1 MDAPPATGDAGD
13 VAEFSAV
20 YQDCAG
26 DAGDVADGRATDP
39 RSQGRVPLEV
49 DGVITS
55 GQLEVGV
62 QLEDL
67 EADLEAVPITT
78 ESRSK

>member
-1 MDAPPATGDAGD
+1 MDAPRSAGRRIVIDHAPPATGDVGN
-13 VAEFSAV
+13 
-20 YQDCAG
+20 
-26 DAGDVADGRATDP
+26 VADGEP
-39 RSQGRVPLEV
+39 PSQGRVPLEV
-49 DGVITS
+49 GGVITS

>member
-1 MDAPPATGDAGD
+1 VAEFSAVYRQATGDAGD
-13 VAEFSAV
+13 VA
-20 YQDCAG
+20 
-26 DAGDVADGRATDP
+26 DGDP

>member
-1 MDAPPATGDAGD
+1 MGEFSAVYHPATGDAG
-13 VAEFSAV
+13 
-20 YQDCAG
+20 G
-26 DAGDVADGRATDP
+26 VADGAP
-39 RSQGRVPLEV
+39 PSQGRVPLSVPLERV
-49 DGVITS
+49 
-55 GQLEVGV
+55 EVGV

>member
-26 DAGDVADGRATDP
+26 DAGDVADGDP